1 MEGSQ
6 GKRRSGFMISLHL
19 VHKTSKFG
27 GRDGLVASESF
38 YLPIT
43 RCKSSADPINMSNW
57 HFMNMCTL
65 INYNN
70 IIFTPVR
77 FCVQVMRT
85 NKIGKT
91 SIFMKILL
99 ACLHH
104 FGDDLHQGSILE
116 SSGYSFLI
124 TQLLINFIARAMC
137 AFLDADVNSE
147 ARR

>member
-1 MEGSQ
+1 
-6 GKRRSGFMISLHL
+6 MISLHL

-85 NKIGKT
+85 NKNRKDVDI
-91 SIFMKILL
+91 
-99 ACLHH
+99 HE
-104 FGDDLHQGSILE
+104 DLTGMSP
-116 SSGYSFLI
+116 SFW
-124 TQLLINFIARAMC
+124 R
-137 AFLDADVNSE
+137 
-147 ARR
+147 